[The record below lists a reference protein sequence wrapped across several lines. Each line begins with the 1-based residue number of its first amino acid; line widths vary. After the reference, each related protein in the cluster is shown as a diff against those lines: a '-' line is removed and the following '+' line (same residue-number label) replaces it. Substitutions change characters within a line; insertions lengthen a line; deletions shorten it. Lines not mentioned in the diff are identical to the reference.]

1 MPLKHTVEEIQLKNG
16 AKGLLIDIPDTT
28 VVAYDV
34 HFRAGN
40 YYSPSL
46 DVQQT
51 AHILEH
57 MVFGSTRNYPSVEA
71 FSQEF
76 TKHGAYNNAST
87 WQYAMS
93 YYADCALLEWDR
105 ILDLQRQAIT
115 EPVFTQKL
123 LAAEKGNVSEELS
136 GQANNH
142 GRLLWQTMHRAMGDS
157 LFIDKEKLATVPAVT
172 LENIQSHH
180 KKTHALKNMRFSF
193 AGNLGKHRDEIIRML
208 ESWQLPVGERLSV
221 PEQPLKSA
229 APTFILRKDLPSI
242 NFGLHMT
249 INRRLTEQE
258 EVAMGALNH
267 MLTGTFHSRIWGEA
281 RSRGICYG
289 MNSSTD
295 VDVDGVSSW
304 EIGGQIRPQN
314 AKAMFDLIVDQLKKV
329 ADGNITAK
337 ELDEAKQYAL
347 GGYQMRGQTVRS
359 VNNWYAGYYFET
371 DKIDPMEKSPD
382 DIMATSRD
390 MIQKL
395 VNEFLATAEWS
406 VGVIG
411 NISKKE
417 VEALDKIAGTILK
430 KREDAE

>member
-1 MPLKHTVEEIQLKNG
+1 MPLKHSVEEIQLKNG
-16 AKGLLIDIPDTT
+16 AKGLLIDIPDAT

-46 DVQQT
+46 EVQQT

-57 MVFGSTRNYPSVEA
+57 MVFGSTKKYPSVEA

-76 TKHGAYNNAST
+76 TKNGAYNNATT

-115 EPVFTQKL
+115 EPAFTQKL
-123 LAAEKGNVSEELS
+123 LTSEKGNVSEELT

-142 GRLLWQTMHRAMGDS
+142 GRLLWQSLYRAMGDP
-157 LFIDKEKLATVPAVT
+157 LFIDSEKLATVPAVA
-172 LENIQSHH
+172 LADIEKHH
-180 KKTHALKNMRFSF
+180 KNTHTLKNMRFSF
-193 AGNLGKHRDEIIRML
+193 AGNLGEHRDEIVSML
-208 ESWQLPVGERLSV
+208 ERWQLPVGERLEV
-221 PEQPLKSA
+221 PKIPLHSTE
-229 APTFILRKDLPSI
+229 PVYIYRQDLPSI
-242 NFGLHMT
+242 IFSLHMSL
-249 INRRLTEQE
+249 NRKLSEQE

-295 VDVDGVSSW
+295 VDVDGVSNW
-304 EIGGQIRPQN
+304 EINGQIRPQN
-314 AKAMFDLIVDQLKKV
+314 AKEMFELIVDQLKKV
-329 ADGNITAK
+329 ADGNISTK
-337 ELDEAKQYAL
+337 ELNEAKQYAL

-382 DIMATSRD
+382 DIKATSRV
-390 MIQKL
+390 MIKSL
-395 VNEFLATAEWS
+395 INEYIEQGDWGL
-406 VGVIG
+406 GVIG
-411 NISKKE
+411 NITEKE
-417 VEALDKIAGTILK
+417 VKELDALVATVLK
-430 KREDAE
+430 KR